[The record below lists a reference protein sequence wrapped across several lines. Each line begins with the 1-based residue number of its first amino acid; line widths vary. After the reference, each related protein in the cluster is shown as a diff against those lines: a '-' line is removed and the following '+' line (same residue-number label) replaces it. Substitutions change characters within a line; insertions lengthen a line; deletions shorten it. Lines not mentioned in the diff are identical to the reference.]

1 MSLLKIS
8 QGLFRLSDTR
18 MLRLDNLTLEQD
30 QCWAFVGA
38 NGSGKSSLAR
48 ALSGELPILRGDRS
62 CDFQRIIRLSFEQ
75 LQKLVSEEWQRNN
88 TDMLSADEDDT
99 GRTTAEVI
107 QDSVKDQNRCQQ
119 LAEQFGIA
127 PLLGRRFKYLST
139 GETRKTMLCQAL
151 MPQPDLLILDEPFDG
166 LDVASRKQLAEQLP
180 VLASH
185 GCTLV
190 LILNR
195 FDDIP
200 PFINHVGILADCTL
214 TRVGEREEILSEALI
229 AQLAYSEKL
238 SGSAIPEPEDPQR
251 YTRLPADLP
260 RITLRNGVVQ
270 YNDRPILHGLSW
282 EVLPGQH
289 WQIVGPN
296 GAGKSTLLSL
306 ITGDHPQGYSN
317 DLTLFGRKRGSGETI
332 WDIKRHIGYVSS
344 SLHLDY
350 RVSVSVRNVI
360 LSGFFDSIGIYQAVS
375 DRQRQLTDQW
385 LTLLGLDGAIAD
397 TPFQALSW
405 GQQRLAL
412 VARALV
418 KHPALLILDEPLQG
432 LDPLNRQL
440 VRRWLDILIGEGD
453 TQLLFVS
460 HHAEDAPQC
469 ITHRLTFVA
478 DGDIYRYQIDN
489 VMDIRSSTLSD
500 NATTK

>member
-1 MSLLKIS
+1 MSLLKIT

-18 MLRLDNLTLEQD
+18 MLHLDELALDEN

-38 NGSGKSSLAR
+38 NGSGKSALAR
-48 ALSGELPILRGDRS
+48 ALSGELPLLRGERTTG
-62 CDFQRIIRLSFEQ
+62 FQRPVRLSFEQ
-75 LQKLVSEEWQRNN
+75 LQKLVSDEWQRNN
-88 TDMLSADEDDT
+88 TDLLSEGEDDT

-107 QDSVKDQNRCQQ
+107 QDSLNDPTRCQQ
-119 LAEQFGIA
+119 LAQQFGIA
-127 PLLGRRFKYLST
+127 HLLERRFKYLST
-139 GETRKTMLCQAL
+139 GETRKAMLCQAL
-151 MPQPDLLILDEPFDG
+151 MTQPDLLILDEPFDG
-166 LDVASRKQLAEQLP
+166 LDVASRQQLADELRK
-180 VLASH
+180 LA
-185 GCTLV
+185 GTGYTLV

-200 PFINHVGILADCTL
+200 DFINHVGVLADCTL
-214 TRVGEREEILSEALI
+214 TRLGERETILSEALV
-229 AQLAYSEKL
+229 AQLAFSEKL
-238 SGSAIPEPEDPQR
+238 SGSSLPEPEDPQR
-251 YTRLPADLP
+251 YMTLPANEA
-260 RITLRNGVVQ
+260 RIQLRNGVVQ
-270 YNDRPILHGLSW
+270 YNDRPILHELTW

-344 SLHLDY
+344 SFHLDY
-350 RVSVSVRNVI
+350 RVSTSVRNVI

-375 DRQRQLTDQW
+375 DRQRHLTEQW
-385 LTLLGLDGAIAD
+385 LTLLGLNGAIAD
-397 TPFQALSW
+397 TPFQSLSW
-405 GQQRLAL
+405 GQQRLTL
-412 VARALV
+412 IARALV

-440 VRRWLDILIGEGD
+440 VRRWLDILIGEGE

-460 HHAEDAPQC
+460 HHAEDAPEC
-469 ITHRLTFVA
+469 ITHRLTFVPHN
-478 DGDIYRYQIDN
+478 DIYRYQIDE
-489 VMDIRSSTLSD
+489 LC
-500 NATTK
+500 K

>member
-1 MSLLKIS
+1 MSLLHIN
-8 QGLFRLSDTR
+8 QAQFRLSDTR
-18 MLRLDNLTLEQD
+18 MMRLDELTMHQE

-38 NGSGKSSLAR
+38 NGSGKSALAR
-48 ALSGELPILRGDRS
+48 ALSGELPLLSGQRQ
-62 CDFQRIIRLSFEQ
+62 CDFQRVARLSFEQ
-75 LQKLVSEEWQRNN
+75 LQQLVSLEWQRNN

-107 QDSVKDQNRCQQ
+107 QDSVHDAERCRQ
-119 LAEQFGIA
+119 LATQFGIL
-127 PLLGRRFKYLST
+127 PLLDRRFKYLST

-151 MPQPDLLILDEPFDG
+151 MAQPDLLILDEPFDG
-166 LDVASRKQLAEQLP
+166 LDVASRAQLTDL
-180 VLASH
+180 LASLAAQ
-185 GCTLV
+185 GQTLV

-195 FDDIP
+195 FEDIP
-200 PFINHVGILADCTL
+200 VFVGQVGVLADCTL
-214 TRVGEREEILSEALI
+214 TRQGAREAILSDALVS
-229 AQLAYSEKL
+229 QLAHSETL
-238 SGSAIPEPEDPQR
+238 ADTALPEAEDPTQR
-251 YTRLPADLP
+251 PTLPPDQP
-260 RITLRNGVVQ
+260 RIRLLHGVVS
-270 YNDRPILHGLSW
+270 YNDRRILDDLSW

-317 DLTLFGRKRGSGETI
+317 DLTLFGRRRGSGETI

-344 SLHLDY
+344 SLHLEY
-350 RVSVSVRNVI
+350 RVSTSLRNVI

-375 DRQRQLTDQW
+375 DRQRFLVAQW
-385 LTLLGLDGAIAD
+385 LALLGLPDSVAD
-397 TPFQALSW
+397 APFQSLSW

-412 VARALV
+412 IVRALV

-440 VRRWLDILIGEGD
+440 IRRWLDILIGQGQ

-460 HHAEDAPQC
+460 HHAEDAPDC
-469 ITHRLTFVA
+469 ITHRLTFVP
-478 DGDIYRYQIDN
+478 DGDGYRYLIEN
-489 VMDIRSSTLSD
+489 R
-500 NATTK
+500 